1 MAAKSV
7 IKSPG
12 TLYLISIAIGGV
24 TGLGA
29 VLFSR
34 LLKIAESFFY
44 SPYIDDRLIM
54 PGSFLTLPG
63 LNWMLLALLAV
74 GGLLNGLIAFFF
86 CPEIRGSGVDYL
98 IERFHHHEG
107 RMRSKISFFKSIAT
121 IFTLASGGSAGKEGP
136 VAQIGAG
143 FGSFFANRLD
153 IGPRARRTMLLA
165 GAAAGLGAIFHAPLA
180 GALTAAEM
188 LYREDIESDSL
199 VPCIISA
206 IVSYLVYTQFQGG
219 GPLYSA
225 EGLSFSVREMPA
237 YIFLGILCF
246 VAGFVFVRMYEFTA
260 ARFASLPLHPVL
272 KPLAGA
278 ILVAGMASFFPQVT
292 GSSSEVLQS
301 LFNQEMKFDALQPS
315 AILSFFLLLA
325 FFKMAAT
332 SLTVGSGSAGGLY
345 GPSLLIGAS
354 LGTAAGA
361 LEKFLWPEMPVS
373 YSSFALVGMGA
384 FYSGVASAPIAAM
397 VFVCELVGSYV
408 LLPPLIIV
416 SVLTL
421 VFSHRWTIYRHQLMN
436 RFKSPA
442 HYWDM
447 RTDLLDR
454 VTIAASKIQYRKIA
468 LIQKSAGLS
477 QLKTLAS
484 KIHASDFVVKEGNSY
499 AGMISLKQIDV
510 SRNSKKGVASFT
522 DRSIR
527 SISPEESLAAAL
539 RIMVEKELDKI
550 PLSNKGRLL
559 GYIRYRDIIEYYFNN
574 IQKT

>member
-1 MAAKSV
+1 M
-7 IKSPG
+7 
-12 TLYLISIAIGGV
+12 
-24 TGLGA
+24 
-29 VLFSR
+29 LF
-34 LLKIAESFFY
+34 
-44 SPYIDDRLIM
+44 
-54 PGSFLTLPG
+54 
-63 LNWMLLALLAV
+63 
-74 GGLLNGLIAFFF
+74 
-86 CPEIRGSGVDYL
+86 
-98 IERFHHHEG
+98 
-107 RMRSKISFFKSIAT
+107 RS
-121 IFTLASGGSAGKEGP
+121 
-136 VAQIGAG
+136 
-143 FGSFFANRLD
+143 
-153 IGPRARRTMLLA
+153 
-165 GAAAGLGAIFHAPLA
+165 
-180 GALTAAEM
+180 
-188 LYREDIESDSL
+188 
-199 VPCIISA
+199 
-206 IVSYLVYTQFQGG
+206 
-219 GPLYSA
+219 
-225 EGLSFSVREMPA
+225 
-237 YIFLGILCF
+237 
-246 VAGFVFVRMYEFTA
+246 
-260 ARFASLPLHPVL
+260 
-272 KPLAGA
+272 PLAGA
-278 ILVAGMASFFPQVT
+278 ILVAGIASFFPQVT

-301 LFNQEMKFDALQPS
+301 LFNQEMKFDALQP
-315 AILSFFLLLA
+315 AGILSFFLLLA